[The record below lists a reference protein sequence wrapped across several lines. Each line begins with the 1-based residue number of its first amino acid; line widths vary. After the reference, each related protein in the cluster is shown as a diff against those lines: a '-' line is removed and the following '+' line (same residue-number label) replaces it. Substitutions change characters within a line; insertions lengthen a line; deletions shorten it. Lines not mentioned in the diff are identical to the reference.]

1 MNDSSDKSTGVKQTR
16 VITSG
21 DSSSETTVHPVIN
34 NKWRFRESVGQA
46 MNVVSDFI
54 NDNLLAVRYGTIASV
69 AILSA
74 YGIYKTPLFFR
85 FENVADI
92 PPHYFKRRKPILHG
106 RLIQIE
112 LPIDKS
118 FLPQHEQPI
127 TLCVH
132 HLSPVGR
139 LMNASTFQFF
149 RRTTN
154 QDKGLLRIEVG
165 EKWSFKC

>member
-69 AILSA
+69 AIL
-74 YGIYKTPLFFR
+74 
-85 FENVADI
+85 
-92 PPHYFKRRKPILHG
+92 
-106 RLIQIE
+106 
-112 LPIDKS
+112 
-118 FLPQHEQPI
+118 
-127 TLCVH
+127 
-132 HLSPVGR
+132 
-139 LMNASTFQFF
+139 
-149 RRTTN
+149 
-154 QDKGLLRIEVG
+154 
-165 EKWSFKC
+165 